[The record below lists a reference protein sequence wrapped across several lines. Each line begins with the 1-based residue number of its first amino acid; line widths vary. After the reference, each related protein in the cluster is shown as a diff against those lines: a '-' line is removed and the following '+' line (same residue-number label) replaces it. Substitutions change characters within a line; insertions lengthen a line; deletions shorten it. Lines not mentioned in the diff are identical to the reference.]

1 MENENINSGPG
12 LFSAIAIGVGCI
24 IGSGWLFAA
33 YYASKQAGSAS
44 LISWLIGA
52 GMVLILSLLL
62 GEIASFK
69 PVRGLFGRLLTIS
82 HNPDMG
88 FVVAISNWVGL
99 LLTIPSEAQATI
111 QYLSTA
117 YPKLEPYIFIN
128 HDLTYVGILC
138 VVVLIFIYGLI
149 NYWGVKTLTKFTNF
163 MTIFKI
169 GVPVLTGL
177 ILLYTSF
184 NTHNFVAYHDSFNP
198 YGYGA
203 VFSAVVTCGIFYS
216 FYGFGT
222 IATFCSE
229 IKNPKRNIPLA
240 LTGCIVICLIIYLL
254 LQVAFIGA
262 LPSHLLANGWHQLNF
277 TSPLAQLMLL
287 LNLNVF
293 AICLYIDAAISP
305 SGTAT
310 VYAGSAGRIFT
321 GMAQDKQMPQF
332 FAKMHEQFNLS
343 RRSLVFGLL
352 ICIGIVLFFRSWQQL
367 MIVVAVFQLLTCVAI
382 PIAYVKLNTD
392 MKKAGDIFHVP
403 CGRILSGFVYLLVS
417 YLIIQSGLK
426 AVAFSLIIHVILFVV
441 YALSYYRTAKG
452 VKKAF
457 ASSWSVFLYMILT
470 VVGAYFQEV
479 NDLNSAAS
487 ILAFFVVMLI
497 CYFFLLRQKTF
508 ANSIA

>member
-1 MENENINSGPG
+1 M
-12 LFSAIAIGVGCI
+12 
-24 IGSGWLFAA
+24 FAA

-44 LISWLIGA
+44 VISWLIGA

-62 GEIASFK
+62 GEVASFR

-117 YPKLEPYIFIN
+117 YPKIEPYIFTN
-128 HDLTYVGILC
+128 HNLTYLGILC
-138 VVVLIFIYGLI
+138 VVVLIFFYGLI

-163 MTIFKI
+163 MTIFKV
-169 GVPVLTGL
+169 GVPALTAIVLF
-177 ILLYTSF
+177 YTSY
-184 NTHNFVAYHDSFNP
+184 NSHNFVAYHNSFNP

-240 LTGCIVICLIIYLL
+240 LTGCILICLIIYLM

-262 LPSHLLANGWHQLNF
+262 LPSSFLAHGWHQLNF

-321 GMAQDKQMPQF
+321 GMAQDKQMPVF
-332 FAKMHEQFNLS
+332 FAKMNEEFNLS
-343 RRSLVFGLL
+343 RRSLIFGLL
-352 ICIGIVLFFRSWQQL
+352 ICIAIVLFFRSWQQL

-382 PIAYVKLNTD
+382 PIAYVKLNKE
-392 MKKAGDIFHVP
+392 MKKTSDIFHVP

-417 YLIIQSGLK
+417 YLIIHSGLK
-426 AVAFSLIIHVILFVV
+426 AVLFSLIIHLILFAV
-441 YALSYYRTAKG
+441 YALSYYRSAKG
-452 VKKAF
+452 IKKAF
-457 ASSWSVFLYMILT
+457 ASSWSIFFYMILT
-470 VVGAYFQEV
+470 VIGAYFQGV
-479 NDLNSAAS
+479 NELDS
-487 ILAFFVVMLI
+487 ISSVLVFFIVMLI
-497 CYFFLLRQKTF
+497 CYCFLLRQKTF
-508 ANSIA
+508 ANSIL

>member
-1 MENENINSGPG
+1 
-12 LFSAIAIGVGCI
+12 
-24 IGSGWLFAA
+24 
-33 YYASKQAGSAS
+33 
-44 LISWLIGA
+44 
-52 GMVLILSLLL
+52 MVLILSLLL
-62 GEIASFK
+62 GEIASFR

-117 YPKLEPYIFIN
+117 YPKLEPYIFSN

-138 VVVLIFIYGLI
+138 VIVLIFIYGLI

-184 NTHNFVAYHDSFNP
+184 NAHNFVAYHDSFNP

-229 IKNPKRNIPLA
+229 IKNPKRNIPLE

-262 LPSHLLANGWHQLNF
+262 LPSHLLAHGWHELNF

-343 RRSLVFGLL
+343 RRSLIFGLL
-352 ICIGIVLFFRSWQQL
+352 ICIGIVLFFRNWQQL

-392 MKKAGDIFHVP
+392 MKKEGDIFHVP

-426 AVAFSLIIHVILFVV
+426 AVHFH
-441 YALSYYRTAKG
+441 
-452 VKKAF
+452 
-457 ASSWSVFLYMILT
+457 
-470 VVGAYFQEV
+470 
-479 NDLNSAAS
+479 
-487 ILAFFVVMLI
+487 
-497 CYFFLLRQKTF
+497 
-508 ANSIA
+508 

>member
-1 MENENINSGPG
+1 MKNKNINTSPG

-44 LISWLIGA
+44 VISWLIGA

-62 GEIASFK
+62 GEVASFK
-69 PVRGLFGRLLTIS
+69 PIRGLFGRLLTIS
-82 HNPDMG
+82 HNPDIG

-117 YPKLEPYIFIN
+117 YPKIEPYIFAN
-128 HDLTYVGILC
+128 HDLTYLGILC
-138 VVVLIFIYGLI
+138 VIILIFIYGLI

-169 GVPVLTGL
+169 GVPVLTGI
-177 ILLYTSF
+177 ILLYTSY
-184 NTHNFVAYHDSFNP
+184 NPHNFVAYYGSFNP
-198 YGYGA
+198 YGYHA

-229 IKNPKRNIPLA
+229 IKNPKHNIPLA
-240 LTGCIVICLIIYLL
+240 LTGCILICLIIYLL

-262 LPSHLLANGWHQLNF
+262 LPSNLLAHGWHQLNF

-293 AICLYIDAAISP
+293 AVCLYIDAAISP

-321 GMAQDKQMPQF
+321 GMAQDKQMPGF
-332 FAKMHEQFNLS
+332 FAKIHEQFNLS

-382 PIAYVKLNTD
+382 PIAYVKLNTE
-392 MKKAGDIFHVP
+392 MKKATDIFHVP

-426 AVAFSLIIHVILFVV
+426 AVLFSLIIHVILFVV
-441 YALSYYRTAKG
+441 YALSYYRSAKG
-452 VKKAF
+452 IRKAF
-457 ASSWSVFLYMILT
+457 ASSWSIFLYMVLT
-470 VVGAYFQEV
+470 VVGAYFQEIK
-479 NDLNSAAS
+479 DLNSVLS
-487 ILAFFVVMLI
+487 ILVFFVVMLA
-497 CYFFLLRQKTF
+497 CYYFLLKQKTS
-508 ANSIA
+508 ANSIF